1 MAPRL
6 EELGERS
13 TLRVA
18 SRIGLTGTPHTSV
31 DWTLSAG
38 WGSGASI
45 AVDSLD
51 LAGIVVITSGS
62 SGVTASPTVTLT
74 FADGPFSSP
83 PLVFQSPRD
92 INGASGFVVTDAQI
106 DTVTWT
112 FVGTPA
118 TSTGYYL
125 SYINFDR

>member
-18 SRIGLTGTPHTSV
+18 SRIGLSGTPHTSG
-31 DWTLSAG
+31 DWNLSG
-38 WGSGASI
+38 WGVGASI
-45 AVDSLD
+45 AVDSTD
-51 LAGIVVITSGS
+51 LVGIVVITSGGS
-62 SGVTASPTVTLT
+62 AVSPNPTATLT
-74 FADGPFSSP
+74 FVDGPFSSP

-92 INGASGFVVTDAQI
+92 INGATGFVVTDAQI

-118 TSTGYYL
+118 ISTGYYL